1 MHMEIFI
8 PVEVSFVWNGIKLSS
23 SIIEMMIHKNFE
35 RSERMEV
42 LITSYVKVC
51 LGNKYISYIYTAR
64 NAKGTSTRI
73 VSEKTVMKR
82 KKKGY
87 QRRI

>member
-1 MHMEIFI
+1 MHIEIFI
-8 PVEVSFVWNGIKLSS
+8 HVEVSFVWNGIKLSS

-64 NAKGTSTRI
+64 NAKGTSTRN

-82 KKKGY
+82 KNKGY

>member
-1 MHMEIFI
+1 
-8 PVEVSFVWNGIKLSS
+8 
-23 SIIEMMIHKNFE
+23 MMVHKNVE

-42 LITSYVKVC
+42 LITLSVKVC
-51 LGNKYISYIYTAR
+51 LGNKYIGYIYTPR
-64 NAKGTSTRI
+64 NAKVTSTRNFY
-73 VSEKTVMKR
+73 EKTVMKR

>member
-1 MHMEIFI
+1 
-8 PVEVSFVWNGIKLSS
+8 
-23 SIIEMMIHKNFE
+23 
-35 RSERMEV
+35 MEV

-64 NAKGTSTRI
+64 NAKVTSTRN
-73 VSEKTVMKR
+73 VYEKTVMKR
-82 KKKGY
+82 KNKGY

>member
-1 MHMEIFI
+1 
-8 PVEVSFVWNGIKLSS
+8 
-23 SIIEMMIHKNFE
+23 MMVHKNVE

-42 LITSYVKVC
+42 LITLFVKVC
-51 LGNKYISYIYTAR
+51 LGNKYISYIYTPR
-64 NAKGTSTRI
+64 NAKVTSTRNFY
-73 VSEKTVMKR
+73 EKTVMKR